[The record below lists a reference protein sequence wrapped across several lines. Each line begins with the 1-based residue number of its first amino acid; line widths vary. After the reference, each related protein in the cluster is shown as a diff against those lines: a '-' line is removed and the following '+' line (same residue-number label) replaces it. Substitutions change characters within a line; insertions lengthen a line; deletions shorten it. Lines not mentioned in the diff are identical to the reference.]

1 MLSPR
6 RHVRCEG
13 GLGDGGPTPVVRR
26 LLCWGAD
33 SMPDVPRHFLL
44 RFRVSVASTATVAA
58 TDVTMEDA
66 WEAEVRSRWGGGVH
80 GTPVLG

>member
-1 MLSPR
+1 
-6 RHVRCEG
+6 
-13 GLGDGGPTPVVRR
+13 
-26 LLCWGAD
+26 
-33 SMPDVPRHFLL
+33 MPDVPRHFLL

-80 GTPVLG
+80 GTPVLGL